1 MFDFVDLQILA
12 EIKAKRVVMINTSLR
27 IAHVLLRTDG
37 SHLITN
43 LDLFLKT
50 ISLSTLISAV
60 GELKCFLG

>member
-12 EIKAKRVVMINTSLR
+12 EIKAKRVVMINTR